1 MKLGFFKKL
10 RNSKGVTGADIA
22 VAIGIVTIA
31 MGVVMAVYTNV
42 VNKSKEQVRYSAA
55 TRIAT
60 QLVENIQSITY
71 DELVYRVDNSFNKVD
86 TKDDNSIFGV
96 KVPVGYS
103 AEVVAPKINENA
115 IDTVRNITIN
125 VTYKV
130 SNKTK
135 TITFYSI
142 KNKELLE
149 QTNKPNLSLIDG
161 YNENYYPVKYTGN
174 GYVVTT
180 TSDPDWYNYDEGNYA
195 LVFYSAAEKALGD
208 RIPTSTVTTGDLYI
222 WVPRFGNDNNS
233 KLAFC
238 YGASNYKITFS
249 LFDNK
254 LYGYMLTGS
263 GNNGEFTIDS
273 VLYKPNT
280 FMENDGLTGIWYKL
294 NGQNTQVEESAYKE
308 LRTAIEKNNF

>member
-1 MKLGFFKKL
+1 MKLEFKKF

-22 VAIGIVTIA
+22 VAVGVITIA

-42 VNKSKEQVRYSAA
+42 VNKSKEQVRYSGA

-60 QLVENIQSITY
+60 QLVENIQAITY
-71 DELVYRVDNSFNKVD
+71 DELVYRVDNNYNNVD
-86 TKDDNSIFGV
+86 TEEENSIFGV

-103 AEVVAPKINENA
+103 AEVVAPKITENA
-115 IDTVRNITIN
+115 IDTVRNITVN
-125 VTYKV
+125 VTYKI
-130 SNKTK
+130 SNKIK
-135 TITFYSI
+135 TITLYSI
-142 KNKELLE
+142 KRKELLE
-149 QTNKPNLSLIDG
+149 QTNKPNLKLIEG

-180 TSDPDWYNYDEGNYA
+180 ASDPAWYNYDEENYA
-195 LVFYSAAEKALGD
+195 LVFYSAAERAIGD
-208 RIPTSTVTTGDLYI
+208 KISTSAVTTGDLYV

-233 KLAFC
+233 GLAFC

-254 LYGYMLTGS
+254 LYGYMLSGS
-263 GNNGEFTIDS
+263 GNNGEFNVDS

-280 FMENDGLTGIWYKL
+280 FMDNDGLTGVWYKP
-294 NGQNTQVEESAYKE
+294 NGTNTSVEENAFKE
-308 LRTAIEKNNF
+308 LNTVIGKNNF